1 MPLTPSLSVSKLAL
15 GLVSLAAFPA
25 AWVFVHFL
33 MANKQWCFS
42 DFCVESMGS
51 RRIPVRSS
59 LVVFYCFLLFT
70 GLVAVAS
77 KHLPAFR
84 SLLAR
89 RVHSRNTLT
98 VAEVS
103 WFALVLL
110 VSLVAVPAMIWSPY
124 WNMWASMVANMSS
137 GSSSSGHNHG
147 AAMQATNWPW
157 IRIVHQNLIL
167 VSGDSLSL
175 LLGFVI
181 LPVSKNSFLA
191 DFFDLPYNSTM
202 RMHMWLGFTIFW
214 WSMFHLVV
222 TMLAYSVEATPI
234 LELFFKWPAN
244 ATWGNMSFLY
254 ITGVVS
260 FVFLAVVVVTSL
272 SYVRRKA
279 YNLFYLTHFLIF
291 VSILFA
297 YLHASMCIFYMI
309 PGLCMYAIDG
319 TMRLASRFSPS
330 YIQAV
335 TIEECGLLS
344 VTVSTKSADA
354 ARPGQFMR
362 VNIPS
367 VSKLEFHPWSIVKS
381 SKDTVSF
388 LFAPHSS
395 CEKEWSSRVA
405 AAVKGTAALNTV
417 VHLQGPFGKEMAL
430 LKDADGM
437 DAIVFYVAGTG
448 IAACIAAVDELLETA
463 TSSVPAIHVF
473 WSTRNTNMSS
483 LSWVQKWSAE
493 KVSKRVNLVMF
504 QTCDEQAWLMADT
517 ESAALNHRPELKSL
531 LNKHVALQE
540 FGSMELGVFVCG
552 PERFVRDA
560 LESVDTF
567 TRHRKGVRVTVEVES
582 YDL

>member
-1 MPLTPSLSVSKLAL
+1 MPLTPSKLAL
-15 GLVSLAAFPA
+15 GLVSLATFPA

-70 GLVAVAS
+70 ALVAIAS
-77 KHLPAFR
+77 KHLAGFR
-84 SLLAR
+84 FLLAR
-89 RVHSRNTLT
+89 RVHSRYTLT
-98 VAEVS
+98 VGEVS

-110 VSLVAVPAMIWSPY
+110 VSLVAVPAMIWNPY

-147 AAMQATNWPW
+147 AMQATNWPW

-167 VSGDSLSL
+167 VSGDSLCL

-191 DFFDLPYNSTM
+191 DLLDLPYNSTM

-222 TMLAYSVEATPI
+222 TMLAYSVEATPM

-244 ATWGNMSFLY
+244 AAWGKMSFLY

-260 FVFLAVVVVTSL
+260 LVFLSVVVVTSL

-291 VSILFA
+291 VFILFA
-297 YLHASMCIFYMI
+297 YFHASMCIFYMI

-319 TMRLASRFSPS
+319 TMRLAYRFSPS

-335 TIEECGLLS
+335 TVEECGLLS
-344 VTVSTKSADA
+344 VTVSTKFAA
-354 ARPGQFMR
+354 TARPGQFMR
-362 VNIPS
+362 INVPS

-381 SKDTVSF
+381 SNDTVSF

-395 CEKEWSSRVA
+395 SEKEWSSRVA
-405 AAVKGTAALNTV
+405 AAVKDVTALNTV

-437 DAIVFYVAGTG
+437 DAVVFYVAGTG
-448 IAACIAAVDELLETA
+448 IAACIAAVDELLEAA

-493 KVSKRVNLVMF
+493 KASKNVNVVMF

-517 ESAALNHRPELKSL
+517 ESTALNHRPDLKSL
-531 LNKHVALQE
+531 LSKHVALQE
-540 FGSMELGVFVCG
+540 FGSMEVGVFVCG